1 MEELLEV
8 PMCSPGSAVELKSRT
23 GATITFSMPA
33 VGSSNSPVEA
43 PEPEPEPE
51 PEQEQELEPLERAV
65 GLKEEANQLFRAGEY
80 NLAARAYLQATRVLR
95 GAADVDSQSTC
106 ADVLCACWLNL
117 AACRLRQ
124 QQPAGAVEACDRALA
139 HRQSLK
145 GLYRRALA
153 RKMLAADGAR
163 AVDTSSLALA
173 TTDAKAILKIDSTNE
188 PAKRLLAELKQ
199 LRPVP
204 RATDSGQT
212 LTADKLPAIT
222 NFFDDDAVPVS
233 LQWTQEYGRHLVAK
247 RAIATGEIALAAD
260 AYVVISAQPSVPDNT
275 SSQPQAMH
283 EVCTKE
289 DSLLTQAIQARLDQ
303 LQFSNDDD
311 AELVSE
317 VLLTADAIAK
327 RQTSKHAGD
336 HNIRQME
343 LLGDKESLKLA
354 AKILVKSAEDD
365 PIRRATSL
373 EDQDQATENL
383 KDERGVHYALS
394 FRDIADLVS
403 HSEQLRRQP
412 EAWAALTS
420 SAQLLRRALGPAP
433 AAAPADSVL
442 GTLTT
447 EAVVDLLLRIKYN
460 AHPIHDAAT
469 HSKKVGLG
477 VFPAAC
483 YINHGCSANVV
494 YCHVNQ
500 GRTIVFRALRPIEA
514 GEQVLYSYIDPYQ
527 TVEERRK
534 LLRDAFLLG
543 TDATA
548 NFERGTPSQ
557 APQAAVKLGIGR
569 PTDHLLSAGTSGT
582 GLPAPDGA
590 VQEVE
595 ERLQR
600 GIRMMATDP
609 QAAMRWLL
617 QLAEDSCIRQL
628 HAAHRLT
635 FELALALLSTSS
647 MVGACAAPVR
657 VEWSIKAIQ
666 AMESVLDVGTPQLAS
681 LYASHAAGL
690 MQMIRRQ
697 QTGQAHSEKRG
708 LIAMGKQCIAA
719 LNAASAIRTVCY
731 GDQDPLSISTQRAM
745 ANAKRE
751 LESIEMKC

>member
-1 MEELLEV
+1 
-8 PMCSPGSAVELKSRT
+8 MCSPGTAVELKSRT
-23 GATITFSMPA
+23 GGTITFSMPA
-33 VGSSNSPVEA
+33 VGSSVGEEVRTT
-43 PEPEPEPE
+43 EPE
-51 PEQEQELEPLERAV
+51 
-65 GLKEEANQLFRAGEY
+65 EEANQLFRAGEY
-80 NLAARAYLQATRVLR
+80 DLAASAYLQATRVLR
-95 GAADVDSQSTC
+95 SVADADSHATC

-124 QQPAGAVEACDRALA
+124 QQPVGAVEACDRALA

-153 RKMLAADGAR
+153 RKMLGAGDAGAADNA
-163 AVDTSSLALA
+163 SLALA
-173 TTDAKAILKIDSTNE
+173 TADAKAVLSIDPTNE

-204 RATDSGQT
+204 GAATDSGQSSV
-212 LTADKLPAIT
+212 AGKLPAIAD
-222 NFFDDDAVPVS
+222 FFDDDAVPVS
-233 LQWTQEYGRHLVAK
+233 LQWTREYGRHLVTK
-247 RAIATGEIALAAD
+247 RAIAAGEIVLAAD
-260 AYVVISAQPSVPDNT
+260 AYVVMSSQTSAPGTT

-283 EVCTKE
+283 EVCTKRE
-289 DSLLTQAIQARLDQ
+289 SLLTQAILARLDQ

-317 VLLTADAIAK
+317 VLLTADAIGK

-336 HNIRQME
+336 NSIRQME
-343 LLGDKESLKLA
+343 LHGDKESLKLA
-354 AKILVKSAEDD
+354 AKILAKSAEDD
-365 PIRRATSL
+365 RIRHATGL
-373 EDQDQATENL
+373 EDPEQAAESL
-383 KDERGVHYALS
+383 KHARGVHYKLS

-403 HSEQLRRQP
+403 HSEQLRQQP
-412 EAWAALTS
+412 EACAALTS

-447 EAVVDLLLRIKYN
+447 EAAVDLLLRIKYN

-500 GRTIVFRALRPIEA
+500 GRTIVFRALRPIDA
-514 GEQVLYSYIDPYQ
+514 GEQVVYSYIDPYQ
-527 TVEERRK
+527 TIEERRK
-534 LLRDAFLLG
+534 LLRDAFLMG

-548 NFERGTPSQ
+548 NIEGGTQSH
-557 APQAAVKLGIGR
+557 APQATSNLGIGR
-569 PTDHLLSAGTSGT
+569 PTDHLLSAGRSGA
-582 GLPAPDGA
+582 GLPAPDA
-590 VQEVE
+590 AMQEVE

-617 QLAEDSCIRQL
+617 HLAADSCTTQL
-628 HAAHRLT
+628 HPANRLT
-635 FELALALLSTSS
+635 FELALALVSTSS
-647 MVGACAAPVR
+647 MVGASAAPVR

-666 AMESVLDVGTPQLAS
+666 AMESVLEVGTPQLAS

-690 MQMIRRQ
+690 MQMIRCQR
-697 QTGQAHSEKRG
+697 TGQAHSENRG

-719 LNAASAIRTVCY
+719 LNAASKIRTVCY
-731 GDQDPLSISTQRAM
+731 GDQDPLSISTQGAM

-751 LESIEMKC
+751 LESK